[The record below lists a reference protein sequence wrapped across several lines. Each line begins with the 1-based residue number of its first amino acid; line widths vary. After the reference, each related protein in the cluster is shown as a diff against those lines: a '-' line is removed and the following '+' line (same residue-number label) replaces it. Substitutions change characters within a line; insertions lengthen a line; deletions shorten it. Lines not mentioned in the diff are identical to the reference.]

1 MPAPT
6 PEHLRLGRDCLI
18 VLERTLLATAPQE
31 ACALLRGRSLEA
43 ELQLERIWPCCN
55 CWAPAEERL
64 RRFCLDPREQLLA
77 EKWCRARQLQV
88 LGAAHSHPGS
98 AAVPSATDRT
108 LCVGPTLMVIRTGL
122 KEGVA
127 ALRCWWMPA
136 NACSLDQPREL
147 RLKLLPQ
154 TG

>member
-1 MPAPT
+1 MLLDG
-6 PEHLRLGRDCLI
+6 HCLI
-18 VLERTLLATAPQE
+18 ILERTLRANHPE
-31 ACALLRGRSLEA
+31 ENCALLIGRHQGTA
-43 ELQLERIWPCCN
+43 LQLQQIWPCCN
-55 CWAPAEERL
+55 CWEPAEERL